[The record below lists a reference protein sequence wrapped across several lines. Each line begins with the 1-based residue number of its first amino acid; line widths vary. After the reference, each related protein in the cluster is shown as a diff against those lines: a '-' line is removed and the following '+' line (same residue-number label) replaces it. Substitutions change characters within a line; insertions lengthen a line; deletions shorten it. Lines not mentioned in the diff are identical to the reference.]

1 MKISRI
7 ETLAVNVAPINNWS
21 FIRITTDNGLQG
33 VGEMTLN
40 AWEPMQRA
48 FIDML
53 TPTLIGQPAAIAIDR
68 LRVYPHLQGG
78 QAASSVFS
86 ALEQALCDVLSRAA
100 GKSLSEWLGQPKRKK
115 VRIYANIDRR
125 TRDRAPASFA
135 ASAKTEVDNGYT
147 AVKITPFDGVMPGRS
162 AAENRKLVE
171 TGLERVYAVRSAI
184 GPKADLL
191 VDCHWRFNETAGR
204 ELLRELDAAR
214 LFWLECITS
223 ENPEHRGALKRLRTE
238 AAKYGIRMAGAERQL
253 GLSGFAPFVD
263 DGLLDV
269 VMPDVKYAGGCREL
283 VRIAEK
289 GAKHKVSFSP
299 HNPCSPIC
307 SLASMHVCAVT
318 DDALILEHQIAENE
332 VYAQVINEPLPRL
345 VDGCWELPDGPG
357 LGVTLNDELI
367 RARPFVPMSLDG
379 RMDLSLG

>member
-21 FIRITTDNGLQG
+21 FLRVTTDNGLQG

-53 TPTLIGQPAAIAIDR
+53 TPTLIGQSAAIAIDK
-68 LRVYPHLQGG
+68 LKVYPHLQGG

-86 ALEQALCDVLSRAA
+86 ALEQALCDVLARAA
-100 GKSLSEWLGQPKRKK
+100 GKSLCEWLGRPKRKK
-115 VRIYANIDRR
+115 IRIYANIDRR
-125 TRDRAPASFA
+125 TRDRSSANFA
-135 ASAKTEVDNGYT
+135 ATAKAEVDKGYT
-147 AVKITPFDGVMPGRS
+147 AVKITPFDGVMPGRA
-162 AAENRKLVE
+162 AAENRKFIDL
-171 TGLERVYAVRSAI
+171 GLERVYAVREAI
-184 GPKADLL
+184 GPKIDLL
-191 VDCHWRFNETAGR
+191 VDCHWRFNETAAG
-204 ELLRELDAAR
+204 ELLQELDAAR
-214 LFWLECITS
+214 LFWLECIIS
-223 ENPEHRGALKRLRTE
+223 ENPEYRSTLKRLRGI
-238 AAKYGIRMAGAERQL
+238 AQKYGIRLAGAERQL
-253 GLSGFAPFVD
+253 GVSGFTPFIEE
-263 DGLLDV
+263 GLLDV

-283 VRIAEK
+283 VKIAEK
-289 GAKHKVSFSP
+289 GARQKVSFSP

-332 VYAQVINEPLPRL
+332 VYAQIINEPLPRL
-345 VDGCWELPDGPG
+345 VDGCWELPDGLG

-367 RARPFVPMSLDG
+367 NARPFVPMALDG